1 MSMSYTSLI
10 SPKGTS
16 GSIANWVGYSKL
28 DLPTVLDESQSL
40 LFSMLRVREMRTEWT
55 FGVGINQS
63 EVPLPARFLDPDGPV
78 HVINQ
83 GLEIDMRPEQDVK
96 RQRFYDNSL
105 SGSFDLDPVTTVSG
119 SSTVTLEKTGH
130 NLSQGSTITLSD
142 LDVVGGL
149 TLNGTYPVTEIID
162 SDFITISVGDD
173 EASSSATGGGAD
185 GTYTANKLI
194 TGTPSRFSVWDEK
207 VKFDSAFDTLST
219 CQMIYFRSPKLL
231 SASNE
236 SNWVT
241 SRYPKLLRAAINAA
255 AADFMKDDT
264 EYTKAL
270 QALQA
275 LVERT
280 GVEGDLMYRGMSFGT
295 ETP

>member
-1 MSMSYTSLI
+1 MSMTYTSLI

-28 DLPTVLDESQSL
+28 DLPTILDEAQSL
-40 LFSMLRVREMRTEWT
+40 LFSLLRVREMRTEWT

-63 EVPLPARFLDPDGPV
+63 EVPLPARFLDPDGPITV
-78 HVINQ
+78 LNQ
-83 GLEIDMRPEQDVK
+83 GIEIDMRPEQDVK

-105 SGSFDLDPVTTVSG
+105 SGSFDADPVSTVSG

-130 NLSQGSTITLSD
+130 NLSQGSTVTLSD
-142 LDVVGGL
+142 LDPVGGL
-149 TLNGTYPVTEIID
+149 TLSGSYPVTEIID
-162 SDFITISVGDD
+162 ADFFTISAGDD
-173 EASSSATGGGAD
+173 EATSTATGGGSD

-194 TGTPSRFSVWDEK
+194 AATPSRFSVWDEK
-207 VKFDSAFDTLST
+207 VKFDTAFDTLST
-219 CQMIYFRSPKLL
+219 CQMLYFRSPKLL
-231 SASNE
+231 ASDNQ
-236 SNWVT
+236 SNWLT
-241 SRYPKLLRAAINAA
+241 NRYPKLLRAACMAA

-264 EYTKAL
+264 EYAKHL
-270 QALQA
+270 QVLQS

-280 GVEGDLMYRGMSFGT
+280 GVEGDLMYRGMQFGT

>member
-1 MSMSYTSLI
+1 MSMNYTSLI

-16 GSIANWVGYSKL
+16 GSIANWVGYTKL

-55 FGVGINQS
+55 FGVGVNQS
-63 EVPLPARFLDPDGPV
+63 EVPLPARFLDPDGPITV
-78 HVINQ
+78 LNQ
-83 GLEIDMRPEQDVK
+83 GIEITMRPEQDVK

-105 SGSFDLDPVTTVSG
+105 SGSFDADPVATVNG
-119 SSTVTLEKTGH
+119 SSAVTLEKTGH
-130 NLSQGSTITLSD
+130 NLSQGSTVTLSG
-142 LDVVGGL
+142 LDPVGGL
-149 TLNGTYPVTEIID
+149 TLSGSYPVTEIID
-162 SDFITISVGDD
+162 ADFFTISTGDND
-173 EASSSATGGGAD
+173 ATSTATGGGSD

-194 TGTPSRFSVWDEK
+194 AATPSRFSVWDEK

-219 CQMIYFRSPKLL
+219 CQMLYFRSPKLL
-231 SASNE
+231 SASNQ

-241 SRYPKLLRAAINAA
+241 DRYPKLLRAACQAG
-255 AADFMKDDT
+255 AADFMKDNE

-270 QALQA
+270 QALEA
-275 LVERT
+275 LIQRT